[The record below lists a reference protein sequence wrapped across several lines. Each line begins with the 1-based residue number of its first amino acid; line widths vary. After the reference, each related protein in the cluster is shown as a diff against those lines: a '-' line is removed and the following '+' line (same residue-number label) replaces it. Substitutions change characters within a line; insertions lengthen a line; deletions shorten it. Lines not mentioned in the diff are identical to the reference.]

1 MAILKKILTVMV
13 ITLVLIVVA
22 GGLYVANMG
31 GIDHGNQ
38 VATATDNA
46 QNKLAEEVPGNTPSD
61 TKNNQPGGETG
72 NTDQNPD
79 KGNPTIIIQ
88 APPPQPKTDPG
99 AYVEALKEKINAI
112 NEVNLSLASNSSGQ
126 AQTVQPDGSV
136 SPSGQENVNLH
147 QEFYKLG
154 KNVASMENTLEDLSK
169 ELKESQN
176 TVQPQGPSYYYPYGY
191 LPNLPQN
198 QWPNLPPNYNQYYP
212 QAPGSQSAPQTQ
224 QPATSNPIPDSQQ
237 QMNHDVSGSGLLN
250 GDTINLGFVFVL
262 LVSVVFAII
271 AVVGFIGSLFRSNK
285 VSVPGTEQ
293 RNVG

>member
-31 GIDHGNQ
+31 GMGHDNQ
-38 VATATDNA
+38 AATATDNT
-46 QNKLAEEVPGNTPSD
+46 QNKPGTEVPDPTPGD
-61 TKNNQPGGETG
+61 TKNNQPSGEKG

-79 KGNPTIIIQ
+79 KGNQTIIIQ

-126 AQTVQPDGSV
+126 AQTVKPDGSV
-136 SPSGQENVNLH
+136 SPSGQGNVNLH

-154 KNVASMENTLEDLSK
+154 QNVASMENTLEDLSK

-176 TVQPQGPSYYYPYGY
+176 TVQLQGPPYYPYGY

-212 QAPGSQSAPQTQ
+212 QVPGSQTVPQPQ
-224 QPATSNPIPDSQQ
+224 QPATPNPIPDSQQ
-237 QMNHDVSGSGLLN
+237 QMNHNVSGSGLLN
-250 GDTINLGFVFVL
+250 GDTIKLGFVFVL
-262 LVSVVFAII
+262 LVSVIFAII